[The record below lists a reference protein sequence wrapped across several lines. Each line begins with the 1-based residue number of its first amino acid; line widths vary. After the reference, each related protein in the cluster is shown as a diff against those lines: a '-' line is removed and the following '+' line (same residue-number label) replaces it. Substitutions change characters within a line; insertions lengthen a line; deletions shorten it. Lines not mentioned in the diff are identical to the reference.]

1 MTILENSR
9 AFLSVLHATV
19 MEFEVMYRENQ
30 FLILCTNICSI
41 CPIIFTWMVTISGI
55 FINDLLLGE
64 TLSLISVKQAKK
76 RKILMWKYVQLQA
89 HDFFSSMPYNTH
101 YLYKIVF
108 SQNLITEHNN
118 PIEDLIWHV
127 CVLNLKARLWR
138 LTVERGS
145 SITFY
150 LQKLWTSFLL

>member
-1 MTILENSR
+1 
-9 AFLSVLHATV
+9 
-19 MEFEVMYRENQ
+19 MYRENQ

-89 HDFFSSMPYNTH
+89 HDFFSSMSYNTH

-127 CVLNLKARLWR
+127 CFEFEGTSVK
-138 LTVERGS
+138 TDS
-145 SITFY
+145 
-150 LQKLWTSFLL
+150 WTSKLNNFLSAKTLKLIFALICRYWRPLYHTFSTC

>member
-1 MTILENSR
+1 
-9 AFLSVLHATV
+9 
-19 MEFEVMYRENQ
+19 MYRENQ

-41 CPIIFTWMVTISGI
+41 CPMIFTWMVTISGI

-89 HDFFSSMPYNTH
+89 HDFFSSMSYNTH
-101 YLYKIVF
+101 YLYKIMF